1 MGFQHWCQNAT
12 CPAVMAVG
20 AFAGQSI
27 PDELHGMF
35 GALLLRGS
43 EIGRDIQDQ
52 LRYLGF
58 ELPDREFRVV
68 QFTLDDPDYQSLAGR
83 QRHNCQLNMYHAL
96 REYLAR
102 RLENTQGGILV
113 LLMGYLFGIVYI
125 GDDDEAITGA
135 CSETIAYA
143 REKLGFEVHAT
154 VSSRW
159 STVEHI
165 QTAYQMLRDVES
177 SRKFYTDTIPRFYIV
192 SDFATARI
200 GDEKQRAQ
208 FEQDFFPSV
217 ERICGS
223 VQAQDAEASARYI
236 RKELARIAE
245 NCIGMPYPTTLN
257 LTINRYISLL
267 QYRLADEDLADWQ
280 YIAKLDF
287 SRDLISCGDLER
299 YLAFSDTIAERLIE
313 HTKSRSEQ
321 RYDRMMRNIK
331 SYVEQNATD
340 MNMGLTAVA
349 REFKLKPREAA
360 ESFRQYFGESINDV
374 LHKARVRKAK
384 ELLLTT
390 DDSVQDIAEAVGYCS
405 LATMY
410 RAFTNVEGV
419 APGKLR
425 QKKTKS

>member
-1 MGFQHWCQNAT
+1 MDFQYWCQNAT

-27 PDELHGMF
+27 PDELHGMV
-35 GALLLRGS
+35 GALLLRAT

-68 QFTLDDPDYQSLAGR
+68 QFTLDDPDYQALAGR

-96 REYLAR
+96 REHLAQG
-102 RLENTQGGILV
+102 LENTPGGILV
-113 LLMGYLFGIVYI
+113 LLMGYLFGILYT
-125 GDDDEAITGA
+125 GDDDEIITGA
-135 CSETIAYA
+135 CSETVDFA
-143 REKLGFEVHAT
+143 REGLGFDVHVT

-159 STVEHI
+159 SNVAHI
-165 QTAYQMLRDVES
+165 QTAYQMLQDVEN
-177 SRKFYTDTIPRFYIV
+177 SRKFYTDTIPRFYII

-200 GDEKQRAQ
+200 GDEKQRTQ
-208 FEQDFFPSV
+208 FEQNFFPSA

-223 VQAQDAEASARYI
+223 VQAQDTAAAAQYI

-257 LTINRYISLL
+257 LTINRFISLL
-267 QYRLADEDLADWQ
+267 QYRLADDDLADWQ
-280 YIAKLDF
+280 YVSKLDF
-287 SRDLISCGDLER
+287 SRDLISCGNLET
-299 YLAFSDTIAERLIE
+299 YLAQSETIARKLIE
-313 HTKSRSEQ
+313 HTKNRSEQ
-321 RYDRMMRNIK
+321 RYDRLMRDIK
-331 SYVEQNATD
+331 SFVEYNATD

-349 REFKLKPREAA
+349 REFKLRPREAA

-374 LHKARVRKAK
+374 LHKARVKKAK

-390 DDSVQDIAEAVGYCS
+390 DRSVQDIAEAVGYCS

-425 QKKTKS
+425 QKK